1 MNKWESEI
9 RELYNGN
16 GVRWVYPDSYEAHIY
31 KKRDSMFGATAL
43 SKKFCVDRTT
53 IHDVVNM
60 RTWKGEQA

>member
-1 MNKWESEI
+1 MNKWESAI
-9 RELYNGN
+9 REVYNGLTISDVEYIRHN
-16 GVRWVYPDSYEAHIY
+16 Y